1 MLRKIEGKWSSGW
14 QRIWW
19 LDSITNSMDMN
30 LSKFLGI
37 VNRGAWSALIH
48 GVAKNPTR
56 LSNWTTTTAMHI
68 LYNDGLAVLC
78 VCVCV
83 RARAHTCSI
92 PQWRLT
98 LCDPMDCSP
107 PGSSVH
113 GVFQTRTLEGVSIS
127 LFRGPSWTRDRTLI
141 SLASPTLA
149 GRFFTTAHL
158 GSPIPGNNYY
168 NGENL

>member
-1 MLRKIEGKWSSGW
+1 MWRADSLEKTLMLRKIEGKWRSGW
-14 QRIWW
+14 QRMRW

-48 GVAKNPTR
+48 GVAKNQTR

-83 RARAHTCSI
+83 CVCVRARARAQFLSGVWLFVTPWIVAHQAPLSTEFSKQEHWRGFPFPSSGDLLEPGI
-92 PQWRLT
+92 ERSSLWRL
-98 LCDPMDCSP
+98 LHWQADSLPL
-107 PGSSVH
+107 
-113 GVFQTRTLEGVSIS
+113 RT
-127 LFRGPSWTRDRTLI
+127 
-141 SLASPTLA
+141 
-149 GRFFTTAHL
+149 
-158 GSPIPGNNYY
+158 
-168 NGENL
+168 